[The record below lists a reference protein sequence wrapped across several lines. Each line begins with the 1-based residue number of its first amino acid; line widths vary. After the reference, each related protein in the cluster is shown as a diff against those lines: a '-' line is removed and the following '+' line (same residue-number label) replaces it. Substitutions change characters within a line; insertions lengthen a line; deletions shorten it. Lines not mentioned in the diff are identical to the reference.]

1 MYKLISL
8 DMDNTTLNTE
18 HKISKRTKTA
28 LCKAHE
34 KGVKIII
41 NTGRTYQE
49 VESYIEQLDFV
60 DYIVTS
66 NGSVLFDKTSNEFH
80 KINELNKKYV
90 DFCHEICS
98 CDKDKLM
105 LLVAGESLCY
115 SDKIYEYSEWKPKFE
130 NFVGI
135 KIGMKDNL
143 LENLNDSYIAKA
155 VVIGD
160 RNLLEKVKME
170 MDIKFKGELELKYSL
185 DCALE
190 ILSPEMDKS
199 EGVKWVMN
207 KFGIYQNETI
217 AIGDGENDI
226 GMIRHA
232 ELGIAMANA
241 CDSLK
246 KVADYITLS
255 NSEDGVAHAVEKF
268 VLA

>member
-8 DMDNTTLNTE
+8 DMDNTTLNAE
-18 HKISKRTKTA
+18 HKISRRTKTV
-28 LCKAHE
+28 LHKAHE

-49 VESYIEQLDFV
+49 VEAYIDELDFV

-66 NGSVLFDKTSNEFH
+66 NGSVLFDKLSNKFH
-80 KINELNKKYV
+80 KINELDKKYV
-90 DFCHEICS
+90 DACHQICS
-98 CDKDKLM
+98 KNKDEIM

-115 SDKIYEYSEWKPKFE
+115 SDAIYRNSESKDMFE
-130 NFVGI
+130 GFVGI
-135 KIGMKDNL
+135 KINMIENL
-143 LENLNDSYIAKA
+143 LENFNSSFIGKA
-155 VVIGD
+155 VVIGK
-160 RNLLEKVKME
+160 REILEDVKREME
-170 MDIKFKGELELKYSL
+170 SRFKGELELKYSL

-199 EGVKWVMN
+199 EGVKWVME
-207 KFGIYQNETI
+207 KFGIDQKETI

-232 ELGIAMANA
+232 ALGIAMSNA

-246 KVADYITLS
+246 KAADYITLS

>member
-8 DMDNTTLNTE
+8 DMDNTTLNKE
-18 HKISKRTKTA
+18 HKISKRTKST
-28 LCKAHE
+28 LHKAHE

-49 VESYIEQLDFV
+49 VEAYIDQLDFV

-66 NGSVLFDKTSNEFH
+66 NGSVLFDKTLNEFH
-80 KINELNKKYV
+80 KINELDKSYV
-90 DFCHEICS
+90 EACHEICS
-98 CDKDKLM
+98 EHKDKLM

-115 SDKIYEYSEWKPKFE
+115 SDAIYINSESKDMFE
-130 NFVGI
+130 GFVGI
-135 KIGMKDNL
+135 KINMKDSL
-143 LENLNDSYIAKA
+143 LDNLNDSYIAKA
-155 VVIGD
+155 VVIGEPS
-160 RNLLEKVKME
+160 LLELVKREME
-170 MDIKFKGELELKYSL
+170 FRFKGELELKYSL

-190 ILSPEMDKS
+190 VMSPQMDKS
-199 EGVKWVMN
+199 EGVKWVMD
-207 KFGIYQNETI
+207 KFEINQKETI

-232 ELGIAMANA
+232 ALGIAMENA

-246 KVADYITLS
+246 KAADYITLS